1 MNFPM
6 IENEKNKDS
15 YRAQFPHTENGH
27 IYLNHAAISPLSRKV
42 TTALRDYLDNRSFG
56 TVEDFETW
64 MQTVDETRNLI
75 ARFIHT
81 NHPERVTFM
90 GNTSDAISAVAE
102 GLSWNEGDEII
113 LNSMEFPSNVQPFRI
128 LERFGVKLIYLIPDD
143 EGRILPEQIKKAITE
158 KTRLVSISA
167 VQYLNGFRADLKS
180 IGEICNQYNL
190 LFVVD
195 GIQGLGAADIDVTTC
210 RIDALATGAH
220 KWLMA
225 PMGIGFLYIS
235 EKLMKQLSP
244 AKTGW
249 LSVEVPWDL
258 TNFDQ
263 PWLPVSK
270 HLETGTL
277 NISGIFGLNASLKNF
292 FDIGMDTVQNEI
304 GKLVDFTIERLQDE
318 PSVKIITPIQPQD
331 RAGIITFSVNG
342 MDSPN
347 DFVNSLKSNGI
358 TISAREGY
366 IRISPHYYNT
376 TDEIETVL
384 NLIFSS

>member
-1 MNFPM
+1 M
-6 IENEKNKDS
+6 IENEKNKDN

-56 TVEDFETW
+56 SVEDFETW

-102 GLSWNEGDEII
+102 GLSWNDGDEII

-143 EGRILPEQIKKAITE
+143 EGRIFPEQIKKAITE

-277 NISGIFGLNASLKNF
+277 NISGIFGLNVSLKNF
-292 FDIGMDTVQNEI
+292 FDIGTDTVQNEI

-342 MDSPN
+342 MDSPD

>member
-1 MNFPM
+1 M

-15 YRAQFPHTENGH
+15 YRAQFPHTKNGH

-56 TVEDFETW
+56 SVEDFETW

-102 GLSWNEGDEII
+102 GLSWNDGDEII

-342 MDSPN
+342 MDSPD

>member
-1 MNFPM
+1 M

-56 TVEDFETW
+56 SVEDFETW

-102 GLSWNEGDEII
+102 GLSWNDGDEII

-318 PSVKIITPIQPQD
+318 PSVKIITPMQPQD

-342 MDSPN
+342 MDSPD

>member
-1 MNFPM
+1 M

-56 TVEDFETW
+56 SVEDFETW

-102 GLSWNEGDEII
+102 GLSWNDGDEII

-143 EGRILPEQIKKAITE
+143 EGRIFPEQIKKAITE

-277 NISGIFGLNASLKNF
+277 NISGIFGLNVSLKNF
-292 FDIGMDTVQNEI
+292 FDIGTDTVQNEI

-318 PSVKIITPIQPQD
+318 PSVKIITPMQPQD

-342 MDSPN
+342 MDSPD

>member
-1 MNFPM
+1 M

-342 MDSPN
+342 MDSPD

>member
-1 MNFPM
+1 M

-56 TVEDFETW
+56 SVEDFETW

-102 GLSWNEGDEII
+102 GLSWNDGDEII

-143 EGRILPEQIKKAITE
+143 EGRILPNQIKKAITE

-277 NISGIFGLNASLKNF
+277 NISGIFGLNVSLKNF
-292 FDIGMDTVQNEI
+292 FDIGTDTVQNEI

-318 PSVKIITPIQPQD
+318 PSVKIITPMQPQD

-342 MDSPN
+342 MDSPD